1 MRAPQVL
8 GVPAFRWYFA
18 AMGVSAVGSA
28 MYGLAV
34 TFAVLGLGGSVT
46 QLGVVL
52 AAGAVPTL
60 LLTLVGGVA
69 GDRIERRSIMIASDL
84 VMGAVMTVLAVLLI
98 SGHAQIWHFMVGEL
112 VAGCAMAF
120 SGPAAVGLMPT
131 LVTEDLLQS
140 ANSLRYTTWNVASVI
155 GPPLAGIL
163 VAAGSTG
170 WALAANAATYG
181 ASALL
186 MLRLPRS
193 RGRVEAGGTMLGDLR
208 EGWQAFTSRRWVVL
222 MVASFASYQ
231 ATVLPAIFVLGP
243 ILAQKHFD
251 GASSWALVLSARA
264 VGALVAGAL
273 LFGWRPRKP
282 LVASTALVLLD
293 VPFLVIL
300 ALGLPMPLVV
310 VAAAISAAGVMAADA
325 IWESTLQAGV
335 PGEVL
340 SRVSSYDWF
349 GSIMINPLGFALIGA
364 VSGAIGL
371 GPVLVAAMAVQVLVR
386 GALLVSRPIRSV
398 DRPERNVVAAVD

>member
-1 MRAPQVL
+1 MRAPKVL

-69 GDRIERRSIMIASDL
+69 GDRMERRSIMIASDV
-84 VMGAVMTVLAVLLI
+84 VMGAVMTVLAGLLI
-98 SGHAQIWHFMVGEL
+98 SGHAQIWHFLVGEL

-131 LVTEDLLQS
+131 LVSEDLLQS
-140 ANSLRYTTWNVASVI
+140 ANSVRYTTWNVASVI

-170 WALAANAATYG
+170 WALAANAVTYG

-264 VGALVAGAL
+264 VGALVAGAV
-273 LFGWRPRKP
+273 LFRWRPRKP

-310 VAAAISAAGVMAADA
+310 VAAAVSAAGVMAADA

-335 PGEVL
+335 PTEVL

-349 GSIMINPLGFALIGA
+349 GSILINPLGFALIG
-364 VSGAIGL
+364 VLSGAVGVA
-371 GPVLVAAMAVQVLVR
+371 PVLVAAMAVQVLVR
-386 GALLVSRPIRSV
+386 GGLLVSRPIRSV
-398 DRPERNVVAAVD
+398 DRRERTVVATLD

>member
-1 MRAPQVL
+1 VL
-8 GVPAFRWYFA
+8 DVPAFRWYFA
-18 AMGVSAVGSA
+18 AMGVSAVGSS

-34 TFAVLGLGGSVT
+34 TFAVIGLGGSAT

-69 GDRIERRSIMIASDL
+69 GDRLERRTLMMASDVVMAA
-84 VMGAVMTVLAVLLI
+84 VMGVLAYLLV
-98 SGHAQIWHFMVGEL
+98 SGHAHIWHLLVGEV

-131 LVTEDLLQS
+131 LVSEDLLQS
-140 ANSLRYTTWNVASVI
+140 ANSLRYTTWNVASVF
-155 GPPLAGIL
+155 GPPLAGLL
-163 VAAGSTG
+163 VAVGSPG
-170 WALAANAATYG
+170 WALGANGLTY
-181 ASALL
+181 AVSAVL

-193 RGRVEAGGTMLGDLR
+193 RGRVQAGGTMIGDLK
-208 EGWQAFTSRRWVVL
+208 EGWHAFTSRRWVVL

-243 ILAQKHFD
+243 ILAQRHLD
-251 GASSWALVLSARA
+251 GASSWALVLSGRA
-264 VGALVAGAL
+264 VGSLVAGAAL
-273 LFGWRPRKP
+273 LRWRPRRP

-300 ALGLPMPLVV
+300 ALGLPLVVV
-310 VAAAISAAGVMAADA
+310 VAAGALSAAGVMAADT
-325 IWESTLQAGV
+325 IWESTLQTGV
-335 PGEVL
+335 PGDVL

-364 VSGAIGL
+364 VSGAVGVA
-371 GPVLVAAMAVQVLVR
+371 PVLVAAMAVQVLVR
-386 GALLVSRPIRSV
+386 GGLLASRPIRGVRRPEPTAVPASV
-398 DRPERNVVAAVD
+398 DQV